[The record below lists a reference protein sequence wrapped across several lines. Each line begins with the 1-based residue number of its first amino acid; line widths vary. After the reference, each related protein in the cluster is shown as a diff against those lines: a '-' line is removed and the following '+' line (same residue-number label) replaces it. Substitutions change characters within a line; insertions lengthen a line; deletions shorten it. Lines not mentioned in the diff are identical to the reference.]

1 MGVFRINSFDSLNK
15 ANFLSKI
22 ISQEVIDL
30 AFRDI
35 GLELDRELYVKHA
48 QLWEE
53 NDLWISKL
61 TLNFASTSDKLHTSH
76 NSIKSSFVKSHITK
90 KYFGGVVESKPNEIA
105 MLKLLGRLQDQS
117 PVTMFN
123 PIHNYVNKE
132 LNKRAKDFTSKLDLS
147 VYAST
152 FNVNGS
158 VYEGD
163 IDKWIYPEENDYDL
177 IFIGLQEIVVLNAG
191 QMVNTDFEIRPNG
204 KERF

>member
-1 MGVFRINSFDSLNK
+1 
-15 ANFLSKI
+15 
-22 ISQEVIDL
+22 
-30 AFRDI
+30 
-35 GLELDRELYVKHA
+35 
-48 QLWEE
+48 
-53 NDLWISKL
+53 
-61 TLNFASTSDKLHTSH
+61 
-76 NSIKSSFVKSHITK
+76 
-90 KYFGGVVESKPNEIA
+90 

-191 QMVNTDFEIRPNG
+191 QMVNTDFRN
-204 KERF
+204 KTQWERKILSVLQKRNKYMVMWSGQLGGVALYFL

>member
-1 MGVFRINSFDSLNK
+1 
-15 ANFLSKI
+15 
-22 ISQEVIDL
+22 
-30 AFRDI
+30 
-35 GLELDRELYVKHA
+35 
-48 QLWEE
+48 
-53 NDLWISKL
+53 
-61 TLNFASTSDKLHTSH
+61 
-76 NSIKSSFVKSHITK
+76 
-90 KYFGGVVESKPNEIA
+90 

-204 KERF
+204 KKDFECVAKTEQIYGDVEWPIRRVALYFL

>member
-1 MGVFRINSFDSLNK
+1 
-15 ANFLSKI
+15 
-22 ISQEVIDL
+22 
-30 AFRDI
+30 
-35 GLELDRELYVKHA
+35 
-48 QLWEE
+48 
-53 NDLWISKL
+53 
-61 TLNFASTSDKLHTSH
+61 
-76 NSIKSSFVKSHITK
+76 
-90 KYFGGVVESKPNEIA
+90 

-204 KERF
+204 KERFWVCCKNGTNTW